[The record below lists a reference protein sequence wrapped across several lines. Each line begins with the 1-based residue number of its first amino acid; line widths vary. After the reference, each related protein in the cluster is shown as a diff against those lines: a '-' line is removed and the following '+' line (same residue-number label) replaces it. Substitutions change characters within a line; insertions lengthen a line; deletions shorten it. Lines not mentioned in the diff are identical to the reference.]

1 MAIIAPFRG
10 LRFNAEKIA
19 NLEDVVT
26 PPYDVIDQKTQ
37 ASFLARNP
45 YNMIKLDI
53 SKNPGPVAEST
64 DRYTQAKNY
73 FDTWQNEGV
82 LIQDDTPAI
91 YLYEIE
97 YSLAS
102 GKKFTR
108 KGLVCL
114 IQLAEFSEGIVKP
127 HEETF
132 GSVTEDR
139 LRLMDTCEA
148 QFSQIFS
155 LYSDEQGEIIRLL
168 GSCKPAQ
175 PICDVKDAGG
185 ARHMLWPVTDDEILK
200 KVQLFF
206 KGKSVYIADG
216 HHRYT
221 TALNYRRLVQERTGS
236 VDENAACNYTMM
248 YLCPMEDPGLS
259 VLPTHR
265 LLHLPVDNCLQRMA
279 DQECSLDRI
288 VDILQEAFDI
298 EELQGGSRET
308 LLFKVMSRMDENL
321 NSGATM
327 FGLYHAGEDRVLL
340 LRLKD
345 DAMQTILGIG
355 RPPALREL
363 DVVVLSDLIIDH
375 FLGLDHQR
383 IENDNLISYYS
394 DPDEALDDA
403 VKDSVAGEKG
413 TPLLFLMNNTKVEQ
427 VARVADAGLIMPHK
441 STFFYPKV
449 LTGLLLC
456 KFEDVTT

>member
-10 LRFNAEKIA
+10 LRFNPEKIA

-26 PPYDVIDQKTQ
+26 PPYDVIDEKSQ

-53 SKNPGPVAEST
+53 SKNPGPVAEKS
-64 DRYTQAKNY
+64 DRYTEAGNY
-73 FDTWQNEGV
+73 FDSWQQEEV
-82 LIQDDTPAI
+82 LIQDDSPAI
-91 YLYEIE
+91 YLYDIE

-102 GKKFTR
+102 GRRLIR

-114 IQLAEFSEGIVKP
+114 LRLAEFSEGVVKP

-155 LYSDEQGEIIRLL
+155 LYSDEQAEVMGLL
-168 GSCKPAQ
+168 DSARPDQ
-175 PICDVKDAGG
+175 PIVDVKDVSG
-185 ARHMLWPVTDDEILK
+185 ARHRLWSVTDADTLK
-200 KVQLFF
+200 RVKDVF
-206 KGKSVYIADG
+206 KDKPVYIADG

-221 TALNYRRLVQERTGS
+221 TALNYRRLMKERTGH
-236 VDENAACNYTMM
+236 VLENAPWNYTMM

-265 LLHLPVDNCLQRMA
+265 LLYLPADNCLQRLE
-279 DQECSLDRI
+279 DQECGLDNI
-288 VDILQEAFDI
+288 VNILDEAFHV
-298 EELQGGSRET
+298 EELTGGSRET
-308 LLFKVMSRMDENL
+308 LLSMVLARMDENI
-321 NSGATM
+321 NGGATM
-327 FGLYHAGEDRVLL
+327 FGLYHAGEDRVML
-340 LRLKD
+340 LRLRD
-345 DAMQTILGIG
+345 NAMESVLGTS

-363 DVVVLSDLIIDH
+363 DVVVLSDLIIEH
-375 FLGLDHQR
+375 YLGLDHGR
-383 IENDNLISYYS
+383 LENDNLISYYS

-403 VKDSVAGEKG
+403 VKESVVGGKG
-413 TPLLFLMNNTKVEQ
+413 TPLLFLMNNTRVEQ
-427 VARVADAGLIMPHK
+427 VSRVADEGLIMPHK
-441 STFFYPKV
+441 STFFYPKI
-449 LTGLLLC
+449 LTGLLLN
-456 KFEDVTT
+456 KFEEVRG